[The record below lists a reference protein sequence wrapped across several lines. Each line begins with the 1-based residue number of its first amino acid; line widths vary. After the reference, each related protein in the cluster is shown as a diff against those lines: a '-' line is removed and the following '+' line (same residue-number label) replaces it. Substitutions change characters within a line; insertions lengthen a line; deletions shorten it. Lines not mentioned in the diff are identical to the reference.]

1 MVWKSAVVI
10 LGIFSTGDALA
21 KERRVCVE
29 VVLREPTARPVEKT
43 MALPPT
49 TTSPTSSKQIR
60 PSQPTAPKVGG
71 PQVDDHE
78 SPKTPA
84 VDLLGQQKKA
94 RLRPRRLR
102 RPPRASLVR
111 PPRWK
116 ATRYDLS
123 QMPLGQTPVTYLERL
138 LEHFVTHEG
147 GFTAAKQKCEQT
159 LRVELYPLRE
169 GWTAFARY
177 TGHGR
182 EEWVE
187 QLLPDELSQFAE
199 RAVQALLHN
208 QPISTTIKRDTV
220 LRADTRIPKRWI
232 GGTHHLAISL
242 GTQLR
247 FGIIDTVQ
255 DGGAVESEV
264 RIFSPMTFNVG
275 YRGKFENWAIEAMGN
290 LGLNANRTAVRR
302 NPAGGHVDMGGNAGI
317 SVHFL
322 RYLNPRGI
330 TSFYLGA
337 GSRFEVL
344 WFELIR
350 AESARE
356 GDTRSTLASG
366 GINVDLV
373 FGWEF
378 MRATKIQW
386 VIQGEVHLPA
396 YIIDTENDHGRV
408 GSWVPGASL
417 SLGVLF

>member
-1 MVWKSAVVI
+1 MKSIALKAAVVFGVI
-10 LGIFSTGDALA
+10 AITGPALA

-29 VVLREPTARPVEKT
+29 VVLREPGTRPTER
-43 MALPPT
+43 PT
-49 TTSPTSSKQIR
+49 TKPPSTKAAAKKGPNKPTPKTQAGDA
-60 PSQPTAPKVGG
+60 AP
-71 PQVDDHE
+71 QADDHE
-78 SPKTPA
+78 DPKTP
-84 VDLLGQQKKA
+84 VMDLLG
-94 RLRPRRLR
+94 RRPADKTHPPRPTLR
-102 RPPRASLVR
+102 RPTWS
-111 PPRWK
+111 

-138 LEHFVTHEG
+138 LQHFVTHEA
-147 GFTAAKQKCEQT
+147 GFVAVKKRCEQT

-199 RAVQALLHN
+199 RAVQALLHD
-208 QPISTTIKRDTV
+208 QPISTTIQRDTV

-232 GGTHHLAISL
+232 GGTHHLALAL

-247 FGIIDTVQ
+247 FGFLDTVQ
-255 DGGAVESEV
+255 DSGGVDGEV
-264 RIFSPMTFNVG
+264 RVFSPMIFSVG

-322 RYLNPRGI
+322 RYLNPRGV

-344 WFELIR
+344 WFSLIR
-350 AESARE
+350 PENGRTS
-356 GDTRSTLASG
+356 DTRSALASG
-366 GINVDLV
+366 GIDVDLV
-373 FGWEF
+373 IGWEF

-386 VIQGEVHLPA
+386 VIQAELNLPA
-396 YIIDTENDHGRV
+396 YVIDTENNYGRV
-408 GSWVPGASL
+408 DSWMPGASL